1 LFAII
6 NLYGKHQLTY
16 KGWPLYY
23 FAGDTKTRG
32 STKGI
37 TIPTP
42 GSKWPVSI
50 KDMVNAPQ
58 K

>member
-1 LFAII
+1 LFASI

-23 FAGDTKTRG
+23 FGGDTKIRG

-42 GSKWPVSI
+42 GMGN
-50 KDMVNAPQ
+50 D
-58 K
+58 